1 MGGAAKTEGNTLL
14 RPATFSPIVSP
25 MNNTPNTTTAATEQ
39 LPRFAPGT
47 QYIPQ
52 GRKHPD
58 LHTVTDVLTT
68 RNLAGALVSIRYVS
82 THTFLGQTLTNCDV
96 IDPTIA
102 RGLVKNV
109 PGPGGNPFPV
119 SA

>member
-1 MGGAAKTEGNTLL
+1 
-14 RPATFSPIVSP
+14 
-25 MNNTPNTTTAATEQ
+25 MNNTAPATSQPEQ

-47 QYIPQ
+47 QYLPAGQKRPKI
-52 GRKHPD
+52 
-58 LHTVTDVLTT
+58 HTVTDVFTT
-68 RNLAGALVSIRYVS
+68 RNLAGELVSIKYVS
-82 THTFLGQTLTNCDV
+82 EHDFLGQKLKGYD
-96 IDPTIA
+96 IADATIA

>member
-1 MGGAAKTEGNTLL
+1 M
-14 RPATFSPIVSP
+14 
-25 MNNTPNTTTAATEQ
+25 NTTTEQ

-47 QYIPQ
+47 QYTPQ
-52 GRKHPD
+52 GRKHPE
-58 LHTVTDVLTT
+58 LCTVTDVYTT
-68 RNLAGALVSIRYVS
+68 RNLAGELVSIRYVS
-82 THTFLGQTLTNCDV
+82 THAFCGQTVTAYDV
-96 IDPTIA
+96 VDPTIA

>member
-1 MGGAAKTEGNTLL
+1 MNETPAASQ
-14 RPATFSPIVSP
+14 P
-25 MNNTPNTTTAATEQ
+25 EQ

-47 QYIPQ
+47 QYRPT
-52 GRKHPD
+52 GRKYAE
-58 LHTVTDVLTT
+58 LCTVTDVYTT
-68 RNLAGALVSIRYVS
+68 RNLAGELISIRYVS
-82 THTFLGQTLTNCDV
+82 EHVFYNQTMKNYDIADT
-96 IDPTIA
+96 TIA

>member
-1 MGGAAKTEGNTLL
+1 
-14 RPATFSPIVSP
+14 
-25 MNNTPNTTTAATEQ
+25 MNNTTENTTEQ

-52 GRKHPD
+52 GMRKNPG
-58 LHTVTDVLTT
+58 LHTVTDVFTT

-82 THTFLGQTLTNCDV
+82 THTFLGQALTGYDV
-96 IDPTIA
+96 ADATIA

-119 SA
+119 SP